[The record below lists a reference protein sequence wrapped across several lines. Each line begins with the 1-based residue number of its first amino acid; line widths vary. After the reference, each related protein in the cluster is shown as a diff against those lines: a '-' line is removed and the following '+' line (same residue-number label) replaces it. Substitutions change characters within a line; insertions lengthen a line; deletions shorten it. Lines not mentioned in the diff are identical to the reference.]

1 MHSRLKILCFY
12 LLVQLTFSS
21 CEKNIDLKLEEAPD
35 LTIVDAWINDK
46 NEPQVIKIKRSLPY
60 FENNDLPGVSG
71 AEVRVIKENGDQFPF
86 VESEISQGEYIWI
99 PPNDSI
105 NIGEVGD
112 RFILDVKI
120 NGFQIGSF
128 SEMNRVPDIDSIDFR
143 LATDNPI
150 LKGSYLAQ
158 FYSSDFEGA
167 GDTYW
172 IKAYKNSEF
181 LSKPSEINIAYD
193 AGFSRGD
200 NIDGVSFNKFI
211 RTGVNPYDQDENG
224 DIISPFIPG
233 DSLYVEIHSLTNLA
247 YSYLFEVSVQTNRPG
262 GITELLAVPL
272 ANVPTNIINV
282 TNDEPVTGFFSI
294 SAVKSMGKRFVEE
307 DE

>member
-1 MHSRLKILCFY
+1 M
-12 LLVQLTFSS
+12 
-21 CEKNIDLKLEEAPD
+21 IDVTLEEAPEV
-35 LTIVDAWINDK
+35 TIVDAWINDK
-46 NEPQVIKIKRSLPY
+46 YEPQVIKIKSSLPY
-60 FENNDLPGVSG
+60 FEDNSLPGVKG
-71 AEVRVIKENGDQFPF
+71 AEVRVIKENGDQFDF
-86 VESEISQGEYIWI
+86 IESEITDGEYIWQ

-105 NIGEVGD
+105 NMGEVGE
-112 RFILDVKI
+112 RFLLDVKI

-143 LATDNPI
+143 LASDNPI

-158 FYSSDFEGA
+158 FYASDFMGV

-172 IKAYKNSEF
+172 IKAYKNGEF
-181 LSKPSEINIAYD
+181 LSKPSEINIAFD

-200 NIDGVSFNKFI
+200 NVDGVAFNKFI

-224 DIISPFIPG
+224 DIISPYIPG
-233 DSLYVEIHSLTNLA
+233 DSLYVELHSVTNLA
-247 YSYLFEVSVQTNRPG
+247 FSYLFEVSVQTNRPG

-272 ANVPTNIINV
+272 ANVGTNIVNV
-282 TNDEPVTGFFSI
+282 TNDEPVTGFFSV

-307 DE
+307 YE